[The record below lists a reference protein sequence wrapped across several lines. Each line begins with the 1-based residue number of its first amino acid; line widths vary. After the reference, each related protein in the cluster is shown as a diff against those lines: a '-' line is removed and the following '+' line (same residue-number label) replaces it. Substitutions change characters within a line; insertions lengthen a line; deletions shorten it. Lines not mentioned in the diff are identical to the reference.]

1 MDKQNGIVKAVRG
14 HIVEVEF
21 RGEKPSSHDIVC
33 LESDPSVRMEVYMS
47 ASPTAYY
54 CLLLAAGFNV
64 SKGASVINT
73 RKPIQIPVGEGVLG
87 RTIDIFGN
95 PKDGLGEIKKAEDRP
110 IYRNPPS
117 YQDISTRQ
125 DILEIGIK
133 AIDLFS
139 PIIKGGKIGLFGGAG
154 VGKTILL
161 TEIIHNII
169 TLHKTNDV
177 SVFAGV
183 GERVR
188 EGQELHE
195 SLKDSG
201 VLPSVS
207 LVLGTM
213 GENSAIRF
221 LTGFAAATLAEY
233 YRDDLKRDVLF
244 FIDNTFRFAQAG
256 NELSTL
262 MNTLPSED
270 GYQSTLDSEMAT
282 FHERLISTK
291 ENSISTIEAIYVP
304 NDDILDQGVQSIFP
318 YLDSIVIL
326 SRAVYQEGRL
336 PAVDLIS
343 STSAILDPG
352 IVGKTHYEVA
362 LRAQDVLKKSV
373 SLEHIVSLVGE
384 SELSHEDQ
392 LTYRRAKK
400 LRNYMSQSF
409 FVAQNQTG
417 RPGKYVDRQTTVA
430 DVNEILAG
438 VYDDIPDDK
447 FLFIGS
453 IKEVTN
459 PKPQTSGQ
467 GPAPVN
473 SATSGTSSPQ
483 NPPQPV
489 SSQNLGQA
497 GQAPPNTLPDSKN
510 KPQTVFSQKKDNF

>member
-1 MDKQNGIVKAVRG
+1 MDRYSGLIKGVRG

-21 RGEKPSSHDIVC
+21 PQEKPSIRDIVV
-33 LESDPSVRMEVYMS
+33 LESDQSVRMEVYMS
-47 ASPTAYY
+47 SGAGTYF
-54 CLLLAAGFNV
+54 CLLLSAGSNI
-64 SKGASVINT
+64 SKNAKVINT
-73 RKPIQIPVGEGVLG
+73 RRPIQIPVGNEVLG
-87 RTIDIFGN
+87 RVIDIFGT
-95 PKDGLGEIKKAEDRP
+95 PRDGAGEIKTKTQRS
-110 IYRNPPS
+110 IYQKPPA

-133 AIDLFS
+133 PIDLFS

-169 TLHKTNDV
+169 MLHKSKSI

-188 EGQELHE
+188 EGQELWE
-195 SLKDSG
+195 SLKESG

-213 GENSAIRF
+213 GENAAIRY

-233 YRDDLKRDVLF
+233 YRDDLKQDVLF
-244 FIDNTFRFAQAG
+244 FIDNMFRFAQAG

-270 GYQSTLDSEMAT
+270 GYQATLDSEMAS
-282 FHERLISTK
+282 FHERLVSTK
-291 ENSISTIEAIYVP
+291 ENAISTIEAIYVP

-318 YLDSIVIL
+318 YLDSIVVL
-326 SRAVYQEGRL
+326 SRGVYQEGRL
-336 PAVDLIS
+336 PAVDLIA
-343 STSAILDPG
+343 STSSKLDPD

-362 LRAQDVLKKSV
+362 LRSQDVLKRSI

-384 SELSHEDQ
+384 SELSHDDQ
-392 LTYRRAKK
+392 LVYRRAKK
-400 LRNYMSQSF
+400 LRNYMSQPF

-417 RPGKYVDRQTTVA
+417 RPGKYVERAATVS

-438 VYDDIPDDK
+438 VYDEVEDDK
-447 FLFIGS
+447 FLYIGS
-453 IKEVTN
+453 IKEALAASNAAAAVQA
-459 PKPQTSGQ
+459 KPSTSSGQ
-467 GPAPVN
+467 SPARPVV
-473 SATSGTSSPQ
+473 STPKTF
-483 NPPQPV
+483 QPI
-489 SSQNLGQA
+489 QA
-497 GQAPPNTLPDSKN
+497 HPA
-510 KPQTVFSQKKDNF
+510 QTVQAAKV